1 MSNKSY
7 LTTDASQPMMYEIRL
22 EGHLGPEWIDWFE
35 CLTLTLED
43 NGESLLTCSVVDQ
56 AALYGLLRKVRDVGL
71 PLVSIIHVEPKK
83 ADVPD
88 IKP

>member
-1 MSNKSY
+1 
-7 LTTDASQPMMYEIRL
+7 MMYEIKL
-22 EGHLGPEWIDWFE
+22 EGHLGPEWTDWFE
-35 CLTLTLED
+35 GLTLTLED

-71 PLVSIIHVEPKK
+71 RLVSIIHVEPKK

-88 IKP
+88 VKP

>member
-1 MSNKSY
+1 
-7 LTTDASQPMMYEIRL
+7 MMYEIRL
-22 EGHLGPEWIDWFE
+22 EGHLGPEWTDWFE

-43 NGESLLTCSVVDQ
+43 SGESLLTCSVVDQ

-71 PLVSIIHVEPKK
+71 PLISIIHLEPNQ
-83 ADVPD
+83 ADVPA

>member
-1 MSNKSY
+1 
-7 LTTDASQPMMYEIRL
+7 MMYEIRL
-22 EGHLGPEWIDWFE
+22 EGHLGPEWTDWFE

-43 NGESLLTCSVVDQ
+43 GGESLLTCSVVDQ

-71 PLVSIIHVEPKK
+71 PLISIIHLEPKQ
-83 ADVPD
+83 ADVPA

>member
-1 MSNKSY
+1 
-7 LTTDASQPMMYEIRL
+7 MMYEIRL
-22 EGHLGPEWIDWFE
+22 EGHLGPEWTDWFE

-71 PLVSIIHVEPKK
+71 PLISIIHLEPNQ
-83 ADVPD
+83 ADVPA

>member
-1 MSNKSY
+1 
-7 LTTDASQPMMYEIRL
+7 MMYEIKL
-22 EGHLGPEWIDWFE
+22 EGHLGPEWTDWFE
-35 CLTLTLED
+35 GLTLTLED

>member
-1 MSNKSY
+1 
-7 LTTDASQPMMYEIRL
+7 MMYEIRL
-22 EGHLGPEWIDWFE
+22 EGHLGPEWTDWFE
-35 CLTLTLED
+35 GLTLTLED

-88 IKP
+88 VKP